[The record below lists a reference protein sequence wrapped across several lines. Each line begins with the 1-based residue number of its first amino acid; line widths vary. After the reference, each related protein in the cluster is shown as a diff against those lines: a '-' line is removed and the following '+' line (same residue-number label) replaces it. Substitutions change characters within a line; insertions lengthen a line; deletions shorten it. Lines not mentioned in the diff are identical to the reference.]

1 MQLKKNALYVRQPEE
16 ASYFASDITPSFIAK
31 KLCIANLYDV
41 PTRGVELTATTGVGD
56 RGGEGGALTQT
67 FLVVSRLTARL
78 VFSHLFTDPNHFLL
92 ETYSRNTLLTGSSLH
107 TYFLSS
113 DLMCSN
119 RVSFVA
125 GIKLESL
132 S

>member
-67 FLVVSRLTARL
+67 FLVVSILTARL
-78 VFSHLFTDPNHFLL
+78 VFFPPVHRPQPFLVGNL
-92 ETYSRNTLLTGSSLH
+92 QS
-107 TYFLSS
+107 
-113 DLMCSN
+113 
-119 RVSFVA
+119 
-125 GIKLESL
+125 
-132 S
+132 